1 MSGREEGAA
10 GGTTPSAAR
19 VSRWLGQ
26 AGTTTRRAITDIRP
40 CRKFV
45 AARPLPGRR
54 DAAP

>member
-45 AARPLPGRR
+45 GARPLPGRR